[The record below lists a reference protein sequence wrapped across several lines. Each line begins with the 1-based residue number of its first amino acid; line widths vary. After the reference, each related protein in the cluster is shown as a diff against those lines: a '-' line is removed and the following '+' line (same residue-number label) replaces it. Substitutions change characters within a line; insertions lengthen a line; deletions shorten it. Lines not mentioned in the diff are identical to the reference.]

1 MVSIDA
7 RSITRSDDLR
17 GENRRRVLDALRTY
31 GSCSPAQLCEA
42 TGLSSASISS
52 LTSQMADQSIVCSA
66 RTRSSNGEANRGRPK
81 SMITLDATAGDIV
94 ALMLT
99 IDTITVQRVN
109 YAGEVIHSD
118 VTTIDSRSLPED
130 KLLQII
136 CKAVDSSINNESD
149 IEANN
154 RVRHI
159 GVAFQGV
166 TENDSGVL
174 AWSPIINHTNIS
186 LGTVLQNRFQ
196 RPVTLNND
204 CRLIAEALSRSS
216 SKQLGSSFAAL
227 LFSQGVG
234 LGLTIDGKP
243 FSGMRTSALELGHL
257 CFERNGALCRCG
269 KRGCIEAYAA
279 DYGIQR
285 LATGQSIHDDPS
297 GRVAAQSM
305 VSLYDAAKAG
315 DTAAIQAFAIA
326 GAALGEGL
334 VTLFTLF
341 DPMPVALVGRK
352 QHTFELMR
360 SGLHSAFRNYP
371 IQGKGI
377 DELLHCFDD
386 AEPLLAAGLVHNT
399 LSTLDRHFANHGK
412 ATKP

>member
-1 MVSIDA
+1 
-7 RSITRSDDLR
+7 
-17 GENRRRVLDALRTY
+17 
-31 GSCSPAQLCEA
+31 
-42 TGLSSASISS
+42 
-52 LTSQMADQSIVCSA
+52 
-66 RTRSSNGEANRGRPK
+66 
-81 SMITLDATAGDIV
+81 MITLDATAGDIV
-94 ALMLT
+94 ALMVT

-109 YAGEVIHSD
+109 YAGELKHSD
-118 VTTIDSRSLPED
+118 VTTFDSRSLSED
-130 KLLQII
+130 KLLEII
-136 CKAVDSSINNESD
+136 CNAVEGGIATKADTRMD

-305 VSLYDAAKAG
+305 VNLYDAAKAG
-315 DTAAIQAFAIA
+315 DTAAVQAFAIA

-360 SGLHSAFRNYP
+360 SGLNSAFRNHP
-371 IQGKGI
+371 IQGKRI

-386 AEPLLAAGLVHNT
+386 AEPLLAAGLIHNT